1 MRFTSYIIQLV
12 LVATILL
19 SGGVAFG
26 QQGELVLPTELSKA
40 ERKAAKKAA
49 KATKEAEKAA
59 VKAAKKAEVEA
70 RKAASMAVRKKVTTT
85 STKANSEEG
94 VSQPVALAKKEPIP
108 LRRGTNPSRLATVG
122 NGGDAPHLPG
132 NRPGKSGKRVGEDE
146 AEKTYNDLG
155 YKASIPKFNK
165 DEELSL
171 DQMVQLATAYRLN
184 HDTENAE
191 IWYAQ
196 VVASSNDPIH
206 QYFYAQALQSNG
218 REQLAKAYFD
228 RYAEAKGEG
237 DTRGAAF
244 AKTIN
249 GTLPHSSVTIR
260 NERAINTE
268 HLDFSPS
275 FYQDGVVFVSTRPV
289 DVLAKAEED
298 IWIKDNFMSLFSARP
313 PQEKELLK
321 SVEEFAVNL
330 NTNFHEG
337 PLSFDR
343 QGKRLFFTRNTYNKG
358 KRRDDQSGIMR
369 LNIYE
374 SVYTDGTWSEAK
386 ELPWNTDDYEEAH
399 PTLSNDGQIL
409 YFSSNRPGGFG
420 GMDLYMSKF
429 EKGHWQAPVN
439 LGEEVNTKG
448 TEAFPFIHQDGSL
461 YFASDGKGG
470 RGGLDIFVM
479 KPISDGFEAPRNIGT
494 PFNSEKDDFGYI
506 VNDDKTYGYFTSAR
520 AGGAGK
526 DDIYSFVIDEPLKE
540 QLMQTICV
548 YASPDTEQLLP
559 GAEVMITELAGNAD
573 VRIEDAYTLQ
583 LKPTGEEDEFE
594 MRFVRRGEE
603 ASVSAAV
610 TYTTDA
616 SGKVTFPVEA
626 GKKYQVSA
634 VIDGFSDNIIELNI
648 PKSAQVGSED
658 CVPMTSLETTP
669 GATVM
674 LHGKTLNK
682 KYGNVL
688 SNVELTLIDMCTGEE
703 RTVRSAANGKFMF
716 GCVPCGCEFLIQG
729 SKKFFI
735 SDEVMA
741 STMQVDCIA
750 TPCTEGGEVIAN
762 LELIPDLAQRAPIL
776 PLTDGVRQPE
786 PRRASEALGGTILVA
801 GALLELKNIYYDFD
815 QHYIREDA
823 KDDLDHVVALMR
835 EYPGMEIE
843 LGSHTDARAP
853 IAYNQALAQRRA
865 EAARQYIV
873 RQGIDNRRIVAR
885 GFGESQLRNQ
895 CADFVRCTEEEHQF
909 NRRTEVRIIK
919 VGEDVD
925 VHYKDEG
932 PEHVDPADPRR
943 KYIWK

>member
-12 LVATILL
+12 LVGTLLL
-19 SGGVAFG
+19 SGSVAFG
-26 QQGELVLPTELSKA
+26 QQSEPVAKTELSKA
-40 ERKAAKKAA
+40 ERKAAKQAA
-49 KATKEAEKAA
+49 KATENAEKSAA
-59 VKAAKKAEVEA
+59 KAAKKAA
-70 RKAASMAVRKKVTTT
+70 KSKVITT
-85 STKANSEEG
+85 STKTASKGVAN
-94 VSQPVALAKKEPIP
+94 QADQAPVKKEPIP
-108 LRRGTNPSRLATVG
+108 LKRGTNPSRQATSS
-122 NGGDAPHLPG
+122 NTGDAPHIPG
-132 NRPGKSGKRVGEDE
+132 SRPGKSGKRVGDNE

-155 YKASIPKFNK
+155 YKASIPKYNMNK
-165 DEELSL
+165 DLSL

-196 VVASSNDPIH
+196 VVASSDDPIH

-218 REQLAKAYFD
+218 RDQLAKAYFD

-237 DTRGAAF
+237 DKRGEAF

-249 GTLPHSSVTIR
+249 GTLPHSSVAVR

-275 FYQDGVVFVSTRPV
+275 FYQGGVVFVSTRPV
-289 DVLAKAEED
+289 DVLAKTEED
-298 IWIKDNFMSLFSARP
+298 IWLKDNFMSLFDAQP
-313 PQEKELLK
+313 NQEKELLEPA
-321 SVEEFAVNL
+321 EEFAVNL

-343 QGKRLFFTRNTYNKG
+343 QGKRLFFTRNTFNKG
-358 KRRDDQSGIMR
+358 KRRDDKSGIMR

-374 SVYTDGTWSEAK
+374 SVYADGEWSEAE

-399 PTLSNDGQIL
+399 PTLSDDGQTL

-420 GMDLYMSKF
+420 GMDLYMSQFK
-429 EKGHWQAPVN
+429 KGKWQKPVN

-448 TEAFPFIHQDGSL
+448 TDASPFIHPDGSL

-479 KPISDGFEAPRNIGT
+479 KPTSAGFDAPRNIGT
-494 PFNSEKDDFGYI
+494 PFNSKKDDFGYI
-506 VNDDKTYGYFTSAR
+506 LNKDKTYGYFTSAR
-520 AGGAGK
+520 QGGAGQ
-526 DDIYSFVIDEPLKE
+526 DDIYSFVINEPLKE

-559 GAEVMITELAGNAD
+559 GAEVLVTELTANSN
-573 VRIEDAYTLQ
+573 VRMEDEYTLQ
-583 LKPTGEEDEFE
+583 LKPTNDDDEYE

-603 ASVSAAV
+603 AGLIEAI
-610 TYTTDA
+610 TYSTDA

-626 GKKYQVSA
+626 GKKYQVTA
-634 VIDGFSDNIIELNI
+634 VKEGFADNMIELNI
-648 PKSAQVGSED
+648 PKSAQIGNED
-658 CVPMTSLETTP
+658 CVPMTSIETSP
-669 GATVM
+669 GATIM
-674 LHGKTLNK
+674 LHGKTINK

-688 SNVELTLIDMCTGEE
+688 PNVELTLIDMCTGES
-703 RTVRSAANGKFMF
+703 RTIRSAANGEYTF

-729 SKKFFI
+729 SKKYFI

-741 STMQVDCIA
+741 STMNVDCIA
-750 TPCTEGGEVIAN
+750 TPCTEGGEVVAN
-762 LELIPDLAQRAPIL
+762 LELIPDLAQRAPVR
-776 PLTDGVRQPE
+776 PLADGQRQPE
-786 PRRASEALGGTILVA
+786 PRRASEALGGAVLVA
-801 GALLELKNIYYDFD
+801 GTIIELKNIYYDFD
-815 QHYIREDA
+815 QHYIRDDA
-823 KDDLDHVVALMR
+823 KDDLNHIVSLMR

-865 EAARQYIV
+865 EAARQYLM

-895 CADFVRCTEEEHQF
+895 CADFVKCTEEEHQV

-925 VHYKDEG
+925 VRYKDDG
-932 PEHVDPADPRR
+932 PEHTDPADPRR

>member
-1 MRFTSYIIQLV
+1 V
-12 LVATILL
+12 KEA
-19 SGGVAFG
+19 AK
-26 QQGELVLPTELSKA
+26 KA
-40 ERKAAKKAA
+40 EKAKKEAEKVADKAAKKAS
-49 KATKEAEKAA
+49 KA
-59 VKAAKKAEVEA
+59 
-70 RKAASMAVRKKVTTT
+70 KVTTT
-85 STKANSEEG
+85 STKTNVKED
-94 VSQPVALAKKEPIP
+94 VSQIEAPAKKESVPFK
-108 LRRGTNPSRLATVG
+108 RGTNPSRLATDG
-122 NGGDAPHLPG
+122 NVGDAPHIPG
-132 NRPGKSGKRVGEDE
+132 KRPGKAGKRVGESD

-165 DEELSL
+165 DEDLSL
-171 DQMVQLATAYRLN
+171 DQMVQLATSYRLN

-196 VVASSNDPIH
+196 VVANSDDPIH

-218 REQLAKAYFD
+218 RDQLAKAYFE
-228 RYAEAKGEG
+228 RYAEARGEG
-237 DTRGAAF
+237 DKRGEAF

-249 GTLPHSSVTIR
+249 GTLPHSSVAVR

-275 FYQDGVVFVSTRPV
+275 FYQGGVVFVSTRPV

-298 IWIKDNFMSLFSARP
+298 IWINDNFMSLFEAKSP
-313 PQEKELLK
+313 GSKELL
-321 SVEEFAVNL
+321 VAAEEFAVNL

-358 KRRDDQSGIMR
+358 KRRDDKSGIMR

-374 SVYTDGTWSEAK
+374 SIYANGTWSEAE

-399 PTLSNDGQIL
+399 PTLSDDGQTL

-429 EKGHWQAPVN
+429 EKGKWQKPIN
-439 LGEEVNTKG
+439 LGEKVNTKG
-448 TEAFPFIHQDGSL
+448 TDAFPFIHPDGSL
-461 YFASDGKGG
+461 YFASDGRGG

-479 KPISDGFEAPRNIGT
+479 KPISGGYDVPRNIGT

-506 VNDDKTYGYFTSAR
+506 INKNKTYGYFTSAR
-520 AGGAGK
+520 QGGAGQ
-526 DDIYSFVIDEPLKE
+526 DDIYSFVIDEPLKD

-548 YASPDTEQLLP
+548 YASPNTEQLLP
-559 GAEVMITELAGNAD
+559 GTEVIVTEITANED
-573 VRIEDAYTLQ
+573 VRTEDEYTLQ
-583 LKPTGEEDEFE
+583 LKPTSDDDEFE

-603 ASVSAAV
+603 AKLMEATS
-610 TYTTDA
+610 YLTDA
-616 SGKVTFPVEA
+616 SGKITFPVEA
-626 GKKYQVSA
+626 GKQYQVAA
-634 VIDGFSDNIIELNI
+634 VKEGFADNMMELNI

-658 CVPMTSLETTP
+658 CVPMTSVETAP

-688 SNVELTLIDMCTGEE
+688 PNVELTLIDMCTGDE
-703 RTVRSAANGKFMF
+703 RTVRSASNGEFTF

-741 STMQVDCIA
+741 STMTVDCIA
-750 TPCTEGGEVIAN
+750 KPCTEGGEVIAN
-762 LELIPDLAQRAPIL
+762 LELVPDLAQRAPVH
-776 PLTDGVRQPE
+776 PLADGARQPE
-786 PRRASEALGGTILVA
+786 PRRASEALGGTVLVA
-801 GALLELKNIYYDFD
+801 GALIELKNIYYDFD
-815 QHYIREDA
+815 QHYIRDDA
-823 KDDLDHVVALMR
+823 KDDLNHIVSLMR

-873 RQGIDNRRIVAR
+873 RQGIDNRRIIAR

-895 CADFVRCTEEEHQF
+895 CADFVKCTEEEHQF

-925 VHYKDEG
+925 VHYKDDG
-932 PEHVDPADPRR
+932 PETIDPADPKRN
-943 KYIWK
+943 YIWK